1 MACLLKVYI
10 VVYFIHGMQERSG
23 NAEYFQYE
31 VLQSIDRSTIRPRP
45 IYALFPRLCTRG
57 GKEMSRVIKAV

>member
-23 NAEYFQYE
+23 NAEYFQYQ
-31 VLQSIDRSTIRPRP
+31 VLQSINRSTIRP
-45 IYALFPRLCTRG
+45 IYALFPRLRTRC
-57 GKEMSRVIKAV
+57 GKKIPELIKAV